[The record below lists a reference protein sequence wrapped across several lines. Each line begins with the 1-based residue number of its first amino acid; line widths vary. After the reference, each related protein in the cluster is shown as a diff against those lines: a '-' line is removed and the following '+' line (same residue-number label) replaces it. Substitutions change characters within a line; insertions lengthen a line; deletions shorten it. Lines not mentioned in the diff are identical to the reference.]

1 MLPPNDCTMSRSGRL
16 AVDDLT
22 DALERLARINA
33 HAHEADHEKAAIALM
48 VAFRNREDATFDELV
63 AHVSTE
69 FDTKS
74 MVQAQA
80 FLAEMLLGL
89 LMTASDIGGLIITEA
104 EVTDILYRHL
114 THQPQGD
121 QA

>member
-1 MLPPNDCTMSRSGRL
+1 MS
-16 AVDDLT
+16 DLF
-22 DALERLARINA
+22 DALERQVRINA
-33 HAHEADHEKAAIALM
+33 HTNEVDHEKAAIALM
-48 VAFRNREDATFDELV
+48 VAFRNRQDATFDELV
-63 AHVSTE
+63 AHVVAE
-69 FDTKS
+69 FDAES

-89 LMTASDIGGLIITEA
+89 LMTASDIGGIIITEA

-121 QA
+121 HP